1 MGRLQEGLW
10 AGVFLPEEEEE
21 EGYLL
26 SRVSLDSGYRHS
38 LEFLSTD
45 SWDSL
50 KLGAYRLLEF
60 DL

>member
-1 MGRLQEGLW
+1 MEGLW
-10 AGVFLPEEEEE
+10 PGVFLPEEE

-26 SRVSLDSGYRHS
+26 SRVSRDSGYRHS

-50 KLGAYRLLEF
+50 KVGAYRRVEL

>member
-1 MGRLQEGLW
+1 MGRLPEGLW
-10 AGVFLPEEEEE
+10 PGVFLPEEE

-26 SRVSLDSGYRHS
+26 SRVSLDSGYKHS